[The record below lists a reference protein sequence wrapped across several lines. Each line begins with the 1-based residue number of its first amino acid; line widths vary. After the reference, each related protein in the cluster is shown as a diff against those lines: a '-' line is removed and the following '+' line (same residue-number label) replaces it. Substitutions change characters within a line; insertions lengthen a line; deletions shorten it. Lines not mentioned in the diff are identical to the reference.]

1 MVVLATEPATL
12 LQIRWKGRLIALG
25 EVEKVARGLK
35 ISHPDL
41 LVDSDERLLG
51 KFH

>member
-1 MVVLATEPATL
+1 MPLDA
-12 LQIRWKGRLIALG
+12 RDDWLIGLG
-25 EVEKVARGLK
+25 DVEKVARGLK

-41 LVDSDERLLG
+41 SVDSDQRLLC